1 MDFAWFW
8 NDWLQILAQ
17 AKAAARHARARL
29 KGFGPSMGY
38 LRARRDGSAQLAIL
52 VGNNMGKKKGVA
64 PLGAVVGRLNDG
76 TAHLQVS
83 ECCISQI
90 FLLTLCDQ
98 VCFIVL

>member
-1 MDFAWFW
+1 M
-8 NDWLQILAQ
+8 QILAQ

-83 ECCISQI
+83 ECLYYKY
-90 FLLTLCDQ
+90 FY
-98 VCFIVL
+98 

>member
-1 MDFAWFW
+1 MY
-8 NDWLQILAQ
+8 DWLQILAQ

-83 ECCISQI
+83 VYITYNFVYIDS
-90 FLLTLCDQ
+90 
-98 VCFIVL
+98 VYNSG